1 LKKKYYKHVGH
12 IVHFF
17 STEESISIQRKNKS
31 LFDINKTIGNI
42 QSKSWTLNKDMA
54 KRLAAL
60 ERKALRRMSGG
71 IKVYENWRK
80 PYNK

>member
-1 LKKKYYKHVGH
+1 LATYRA
-12 IVHFF
+12 
-17 STEESISIQRKNKS
+17 E
-31 LFDINKTIGNI
+31 
-42 QSKSWTLNKDMA
+42 SWTLNKDMA